1 MLGVNR
7 SASAEEIRRAYR
19 RQALLSHPDKHPG
32 DAQAQQC
39 FLEVAEAYAVLSDA
53 QRRTRYDRGGG
64 TDEWTPDIDLNRASE
79 LFNANFGQALMRQWQ
94 PGLTVRGT
102 LVSQGRLLSVT
113 IRPDGSVGEEEEG
126 KASRLCNYLRTK
138 TTMPGGGEWYTIQF
152 TTTLGERLA
161 ALLVPDTIA
170 AMPTWGHAAT
180 VAVSWLPTAL
190 TVCLVLRVLRGPS
203 RVPGEIPDILAQAF
217 RHLPVD

>member
-1 MLGVNR
+1 MDASDLSLSGGCVLCVGDIMLDRFVYGRVER
-7 SASAEEIRRAYR
+7 ISPEGPI
-19 RQALLSHPDKHPG
+19 P
-32 DAQAQQC
+32 
-39 FLEVAEAYAVLSDA
+39 VLHI
-53 QRRTRYDRGGG
+53 TR
-64 TDEWTPDIDLNRASE
+64 E
-79 LFNANFGQALMRQWQ
+79 
-94 PGLTVRGT
+94 
-102 LVSQGRLLSVT
+102 
-113 IRPDGSVGEEEEG
+113 
-126 KASRLCNYLRTK
+126 